1 MVAEG
6 QTAPNF
12 TLPADEGADVSL
24 SALRGK
30 PVIVYWYPK
39 DDTPGCTKEACAF
52 RDVYTEFEQAGAAV
66 VGISADS
73 VASHQAFKAKYHLP
87 FPLLSDTDHRVAEQ
101 YGVWGKQQ
109 IGGREMTGIHRTTFL
124 LDKDGTVTHVWREIT
139 PESHADE
146 ILAVV
151 RTMSTQ

>member
-1 MVAEG
+1 MIAEG
-6 QTAPNF
+6 QAAPDF
-12 TLPADEGADVSL
+12 TLPADEGGNVSL

-66 VGISADS
+66 VGISPDS

-101 YGVWGKQQ
+101 YGVWGTKQWGDRH
-109 IGGREMTGIHRTTFL
+109 ITGVQRTTFL
-124 LDKDGTVTHVWREIT
+124 VDPDGTVTHVWRNIT

-146 ILAVV
+146 ILDVV
-151 RTMSTQ
+151 RGMSTE